1 MNSPKELVKQN
12 SFDIVRDNGNHLIEN
27 NEFFKD
33 LSDIMEDDKFSNF
46 FKKIF
51 LQFIRIK
58 NYYYLHD
65 LI

>member
-46 FKKIF
+46 FKNISSIHPNQK
-51 LQFIRIK
+51 L
-58 NYYYLHD
+58 L
-65 LI
+65 LST